1 MQTAAVCGWIQ
12 FQRCGLVELQRK
24 ILPKWSCRREIA
36 MNWILLKANSL
47 IWSNLPPDLSSRS
60 DWLDVSCMVSGRSK
74 LVVAASM
81 VAEPWPGWAR
91 KRLFSFGISNG
102 RSPKSTD
109 VALPDVHCFCG
120 KEIHFNASCQIVE
133 SMGVELKREQVLP
146 VPWVYFGFVI
156 LAYQMV
162 NLQILHAN

>member
-1 MQTAAVCGWIQ
+1 MSAWAWKELLTFDDLMEGLHRY
-12 FQRCGLVELQRK
+12 QRHYFGQRGSNADRGCLSLDP
-24 ILPKWSCRREIA
+24 ISAMWSCWIA
-36 MNWILLKANSL
+36 TKDSAEMKLSEANRDEL
-47 IWSNLPPDLSSRS
+47 NTFMRIYFFDRDLPPDLSARS
-60 DWLDVSCMVSGRSK
+60 DWFDVSCMVSGRSK

-120 KEIHFNASCQIVE
+120 KKIHFDAS
-133 SMGVELKREQVLP
+133 
-146 VPWVYFGFVI
+146 F
-156 LAYQMV
+156 
-162 NLQILHAN
+162 